1 MEKSLFEQVGGTYTQ
16 VGDYLLPNLTLTE
29 EAQKSIGIWGQQHA
43 RYLKQYHKVIYYNYL
58 TSGKLNAYL
67 ADIDEQAEEMFSR
80 LVKDMADKQGIAEN
94 LKATDQMAWVGKMN
108 NIRNAAS
115 QNRRRYP
122 PPIFRCGLF
131 CGRTVPPLCRRPRPA
146 HRSRVGWHFLP
157 AVGRSGE

>member
-1 MEKSLFEQVGGTYTQ
+1 MSRVMRKIDYGSGRNLLQVGGTYTQ

-67 ADIDEQAEEMFSR
+67 ADIDEQAKEMFSR

-94 LKATDQMAWVGKMN
+94 LKATDQMAWVGKIN
-108 NIRNAAS
+108 NIRNAAMEIVNAELIYS
-115 QNRRRYP
+115 
-122 PPIFRCGLF
+122 
-131 CGRTVPPLCRRPRPA
+131 
-146 HRSRVGWHFLP
+146 
-157 AVGRSGE
+157 

>member
-29 EAQKSIGIWGQQHA
+29 EAQKSIGIWGQHA

-108 NIRNAAS
+108 NI
-115 QNRRRYP
+115 
-122 PPIFRCGLF
+122 
-131 CGRTVPPLCRRPRPA
+131 
-146 HRSRVGWHFLP
+146 
-157 AVGRSGE
+157 

>member
-16 VGDYLLPNLTLTE
+16 VGDYLLPNLTLTK

-43 RYLKQYHKVIYYNYL
+43 RYLKQYHKVIYNYL

-94 LKATDQMAWVGKMN
+94 LKATDQMAWVGEMN
-108 NIRNAAS
+108 NIRNAAMEIVNAELIYS
-115 QNRRRYP
+115 
-122 PPIFRCGLF
+122 
-131 CGRTVPPLCRRPRPA
+131 
-146 HRSRVGWHFLP
+146 
-157 AVGRSGE
+157 